1 MRVSSLAFI
10 VVNPLNQRDYMTL
23 QLCYIGSVS
32 DQVGIR
38 ELRQDLSRYI
48 RRVRA
53 GERLVVTERGRS
65 VAVLSPWA
73 EEGDVVDRLVAEGRM
88 RRGNG
93 GLLAVQPLEREVSRA
108 GSEALAEERAERT

>member
-1 MRVSSLAFI
+1 
-10 VVNPLNQRDYMTL
+10 MTL

-32 DQVGIR
+32 DKVGIR

-53 GERLVVTERGRS
+53 GEKLIVTERGRS

-73 EEGDVVDRLVAEGRM
+73 EEGDVLDRLVAEGRM
-88 RRGNG
+88 RRGRG
-93 GLLAVQPLEREVSRA
+93 DLLAVKPIERPVSRA
-108 GSEALAEERAERT
+108 GSEALAQERAERT

>member
-1 MRVSSLAFI
+1 M
-10 VVNPLNQRDYMTL
+10 
-23 QLCYIGSVS
+23 CYIRFMS
-32 DQVGIR
+32 DKVGIR

-53 GERLVVTERGRS
+53 GEKLVVTERGRS

-73 EEGDVVDRLVAEGRM
+73 EEGDIVDRLVAEGRM

-93 GLLAVQPLEREVSRA
+93 GLLAVRALEREVSRA
-108 GSEALAEERAERT
+108 GSEALAQERAERT